1 MARSEES
8 RHDGVLFECEL
19 TGMFFIMILN
29 ICSIYVILYL
39 CNRTES
45 GCDFPIVRCP
55 LVLQRRVMP
64 MNTMEVLTLLLVVFT
79 ALSYIDRHGDDNNK
93 KK

>member
-1 MARSEES
+1 M
-8 RHDGVLFECEL
+8 LFNVEIGGGL
-19 TGMFFIMILN
+19 LN
-29 ICSIYVILYL
+29 ICFIYDIIAHVI
-39 CNRTES
+39 EQKV

-64 MNTMEVLTLLLVVFT
+64 MNTMEVLTLLLVVFA

-93 KK
+93 TK

>member
-1 MARSEES
+1 
-8 RHDGVLFECEL
+8 
-19 TGMFFIMILN
+19 MILN

-79 ALSYIDRHGDDNNK
+79 ALSYIDMVTIITKRNSIPSPK
-93 KK
+93 

>member
-1 MARSEES
+1 
-8 RHDGVLFECEL
+8 
-19 TGMFFIMILN
+19 MILN

-64 MNTMEVLTLLLVVFT
+64 MNTMEVIEGKSEFSPPTYFLNRLYTKR
-79 ALSYIDRHGDDNNK
+79 D
-93 KK
+93 